1 MTVLVYRWMAS
12 TEQTFIKYLKILG
25 YRVVE
30 FDKKMDDYHADSAFA
45 LECMQRME
53 SEKIDAVF
61 SFDYFPLLSMIC
73 QIRQVP
79 YISWIYDCP
88 MLTLQS
94 KTITN
99 DVNYIFCFDRLYTE
113 RLTLRGAKNC
123 YHMPLAGDPELLGQC
138 TKNPQKQYACDISFL
153 GNLYNDQKNRY
164 RVAKWSEYEK
174 GFLDGIVNA
183 QLLIYGYNFVKQALP
198 SEMIDTIIEKSEIVL
213 GEMYDFEPAQM
224 AADVLNK
231 EVSAREREQV
241 LNCVSEFFDV
251 DFYTGSE
258 LPEGLRGREKIH
270 MKGYADYQT
279 QMPHIFHQS
288 KINLN
293 MTSRTI
299 ESGIPLRIL
308 DILSCGGFCL
318 TNYQPEVAEFF
329 EDGVDL
335 VMYADMQDLLGK
347 ISYYLEHEEE
357 RTEIAQNGYRKLSE
371 FFSYTETIHKM
382 WELVF

>member
-1 MTVLVYRWMAS
+1 MTILVYCWSAS
-12 TEQTFIKYLKILG
+12 TERTFLKYLKREGNQVIT
-25 YRVVE
+25 
-30 FDKKMDDYHADSAFA
+30 FSKKMEDYHADSAFA
-45 LECMQRME
+45 LECMQCIERE
-53 SEKIDAVF
+53 CVDAVF

-73 QIRQVP
+73 QIRSIP

-99 DVNYIFCFDRLYTE
+99 EVNQIFCFDRLYTE
-113 RLTLRGAKNC
+113 RLRARGAKHC
-123 YHMPLAGDPELLGQC
+123 YHLPLAGDPELYVQC
-138 TKNPQKQYACDISFL
+138 VDQPKNQYQCDISFL
-153 GNLYNDQKNRY
+153 GNLYNDHKNLY
-164 RVAKWSEYEK
+164 RSVVWDEYER
-174 GFLDGIVNA
+174 GFLDGVVNA

-198 SEMIDTIIEKSEIVL
+198 DSMIDTVIGKCAISL
-213 GEMYDFEPAQM
+213 GEMYDFEKAQM

-241 LNCVSEFFDV
+241 LDFISASHDI

-258 LPEGLRGREKIH
+258 LPALLSGRETIH

-279 QMPHIFHQS
+279 QMPHVFYQS

-293 MTSRTI
+293 ITSRTI
-299 ESGIPLRIL
+299 ESGIPLRVM

-318 TNYQPEVAEFF
+318 TNYQPEIAEFF

-335 VMYADMQDLLGK
+335 VMYTDMEDLLSK
-347 ISYYLEHEEE
+347 VRYYLEYEAE
-357 RTEIAQNGYRKLSE
+357 RAQIAQNGYRKLCE
-371 FFSYTETIHKM
+371 IFSYTDAIHKI